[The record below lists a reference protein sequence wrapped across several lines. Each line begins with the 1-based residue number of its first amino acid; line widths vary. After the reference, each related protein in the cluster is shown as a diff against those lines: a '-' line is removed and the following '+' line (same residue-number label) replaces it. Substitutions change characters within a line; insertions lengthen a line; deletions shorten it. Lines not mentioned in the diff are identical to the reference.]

1 MIAEY
6 FLGFLVAIV
15 MIVLL
20 RLLIPR
26 TIKNNPTAKI
36 KYSQTH
42 IHNIIKDNLPDHLFL
57 PMKKP
62 RQTINHEKSIHLKI
76 LFFEKEAYWIK
87 ENALFIAEQEDGI
100 VKEETAKRVD
110 TIGMNRVQL
119 EKVIYIVDILNE
131 GNQNDS
137 GYTRNN
143 GF

>member
-15 MIVLL
+15 MLVLL
-20 RLLIPR
+20 RFLIPR
-26 TIKNNPTAKI
+26 TIRNNPINKI
-36 KYSQTH
+36 RYSQSH
-42 IHNIIKDNLPDHLFL
+42 IHDITKYYLPDSLFM
-57 PMKKP
+57 PIKKP
-62 RQTINHEKSIHLKI
+62 RQSANHEKSINLKV

-87 ENALFIAEQEDGI
+87 GNTLFIAEQEDGI
-100 VKEETAKRVD
+100 VKEETARGVD
-110 TIGMNRVQL
+110 TMGMNRVQL
-119 EKVIYIVDILNE
+119 EKVMYIVDILNE

>member
-15 MIVLL
+15 MLVLL
-20 RLLIPR
+20 RFLIPR
-26 TIKNNPTAKI
+26 IIKNSPTTNI

>member
-15 MIVLL
+15 MLVLL
-20 RLLIPR
+20 RLLVPR
-26 TIKNNPTAKI
+26 IIKNNPTTKI

>member
-6 FLGFLVAIV
+6 FLGFLVAVGMLIF
-15 MIVLL
+15 L
-20 RLLIPR
+20 RFLIPK
-26 TIKNNPTAKI
+26 TIKNNSNAKI
-36 KYSQTH
+36 RYSQTH
-42 IHNIIKDNLPDHLFL
+42 IHEIIKDSLPDYLFF
-57 PMKKP
+57 PVKKP
-62 RQTINHEKSIHLKI
+62 SQSSNHEKSINLKV

-87 ENALFIAEQEDGI
+87 ENTLFIAEQEDGI

-110 TIGMNRVQL
+110 TMGMNRVQL